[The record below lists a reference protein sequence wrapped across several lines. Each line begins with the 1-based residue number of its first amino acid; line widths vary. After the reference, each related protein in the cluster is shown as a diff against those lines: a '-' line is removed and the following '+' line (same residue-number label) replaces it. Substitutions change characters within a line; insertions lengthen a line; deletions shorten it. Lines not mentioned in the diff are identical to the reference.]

1 MNELQ
6 LPLTQKIL
14 KETSQKFNYSIHLKI
29 EKKEIWFFTYA
40 YTDGKTMEKSKT
52 MMITKG

>member
-14 KETSQKFNYSIHLKI
+14 KETSQKFNYSIHLKL
-29 EKKEIWFFTYA
+29 EKKEI
-40 YTDGKTMEKSKT
+40 
-52 MMITKG
+52 